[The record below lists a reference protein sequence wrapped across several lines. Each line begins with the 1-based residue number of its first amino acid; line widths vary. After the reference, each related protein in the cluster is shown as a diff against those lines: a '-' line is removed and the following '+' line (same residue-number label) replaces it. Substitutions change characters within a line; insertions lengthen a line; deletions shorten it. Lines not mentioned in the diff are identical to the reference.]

1 MEIHKNEKSFT
12 TKPRTWK
19 LKDQDAVRKFQDK
32 LNNLLEGDANL
43 ILESV
48 DDKCKHLKINL
59 LKVTEMFCGLS

>member
-1 MEIHKNEKSFT
+1 MEIHKNVKSFT
-12 TKPRTWK
+12 TKLSTWK

-32 LNNLLEGDANL
+32 LNNLLESDANL